1 MIPVVEHPERSRQVG
16 LPSPNYAPANQK
28 HNFCASSL
36 LDAIY
41 LEFVNSLKSACD
53 EKP

>member
-1 MIPVVEHPERSRQVG
+1 MLSVVEHPERSRQVG
-16 LPSPNYAPANQK
+16 LPSSNYAPANPK
-28 HNFCASSL
+28 HNFYASSL

-41 LEFVNSLKSACD
+41 LELVNSLKSACD